1 MFSGYAE
8 LLTGRSNQSAAPLR
22 ESLTVDRVP
31 AQTRDDEE
39 VGVLTHYRF
48 SHGGYEEHNDGKGA
62 SGDQRGDQMRP
73 LFLR

>member
-1 MFSGYAE
+1 MVGRYAD
-8 LLTGRSNQSAAPLR
+8 LLAGRSYQSAAPLR
-22 ESLTVDRVP
+22 ESLTVDRVA